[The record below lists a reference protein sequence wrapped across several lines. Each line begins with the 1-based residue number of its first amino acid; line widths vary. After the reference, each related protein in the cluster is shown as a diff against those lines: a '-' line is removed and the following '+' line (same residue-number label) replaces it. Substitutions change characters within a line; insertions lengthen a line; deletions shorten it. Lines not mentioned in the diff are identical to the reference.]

1 MHNFIRT
8 KKNDNMVVTHR
19 EESIL
24 NAYDKLPAGIYTTS
38 NVGGPFQ
45 RIIAYTEVENKDSLI
60 NFKEGAFQEIIS
72 KFNIFF
78 SDDYKKKY
86 EEIGILRKLGV
97 ILYGPPGTGKTCTT
111 TLVMQNLVQN
121 RDAICLNFQ
130 SGTSLQW
137 ISGIVQEIREIQ
149 DNPIVVFIDEV
160 EDFFE
165 NNGSAVLP
173 FLDGDESVKDLIFL
187 GCTNYLE
194 QIEDRVKN
202 RKSRIKHLI
211 EIKSLPF
218 DVYKEYINGK
228 IKNIDQKTLSE
239 FAYKCIEHGLVID
252 QVKNALIDWH
262 IEGVTLDE
270 AILEAKKLAPEEVSE
285 D

>member
-1 MHNFIRT
+1 MHNFIKT
-8 KKNDNMVVTHR
+8 KKSENMIITHR
-19 EESIL
+19 EESISKS
-24 NAYDKLPAGIYTTS
+24 YEKLPPGIYTVS

-60 NFKEGAFQEIIS
+60 NFKEGAFQELIN

-78 SDDYKKKY
+78 SEDYKSKF

-111 TLVMQNLVQN
+111 TLVMQNLVET
-121 RDAICLNFQ
+121 RDTICLSFSSGQ
-130 SGTSLQW
+130 SVNW
-137 ISGIVQEIREIQ
+137 VIGIIQEIREIQ

-165 NNGSAVLP
+165 NNENAVLP
-173 FLDGDESVKDLIFL
+173 FLDGEDSVKDLVFL

-194 QIEDRVKN
+194 RIEDRVKN

-218 DVYKEYINGK
+218 DVYKEYIQGK
-228 IKNIDQKTLSE
+228 IKGIDPETLSE
-239 FAYKCIEHGLVID
+239 FAYKCVENGLVID
-252 QVKNALIDWH
+252 QVKNALIDWYV
-262 IEGVTLDE
+262 EGVTLDE
-270 AILEAKKLAPEEVSE
+270 AIQEAKKLAPEEVSE

>member
-1 MHNFIRT
+1 MHNFIKT
-8 KKNDNMVVTHR
+8 KKNDNMIITHR
-19 EESIL
+19 EESVL
-24 NAYDKLPAGIYTTS
+24 KDYEKLPAGIYSTS

-45 RIIAYTEVENKDSLI
+45 RIIAYTEIENKDSLI
-60 NFKEGAFQEIIS
+60 NFKEGVFQELIN

-78 SDDYKKKY
+78 SEDYKKKF

-111 TLVMQNLVQN
+111 TLVMQNLVTT
-121 RDAICLNFQ
+121 RDAICLSF
-130 SGTSLQW
+130 SSATSLDW
-137 ISGIVQEIREIQ
+137 ITKIIQEIREIQ

-160 EDFFE
+160 EDFFH
-165 NNGSAVLP
+165 NNGSSVLP

-194 QIEDRVKN
+194 QIEDRIKN
-202 RKSRIKHLI
+202 RKSRIKHLV

-218 DVYKEYINGK
+218 DVYKEYIQGK
-228 IKNIDQKTLSE
+228 LKDIDAKTLSE

-252 QVKNALIDWH
+252 QVKNALIDWYV
-262 IEGVTLDE
+262 EGATLDE
-270 AILEAKKLAPEEVSE
+270 AIQEAKKLAPEEVTE